1 MAVTEEVL
9 HRQAQGD
16 LNNHIYSAQAT
27 FAQILLVIR
36 RIMSGNQ
43 FVSALGTNFYLHYPP
58 SNFGDWYRPKMLP
71 VVSENCSCLSI
82 TGCPRPAVIRDSQDQ
97 LIVVPGMIIDCY
109 IVDSTLGSTL
119 ECYYDLACFRFLHNS
134 SIETGSLLSNDFNN
148 HFL

>member
-16 LNNHIYSAQAT
+16 LNNHISSAQAT

-71 VVSENCSCLSI
+71 V
-82 TGCPRPAVIRDSQDQ
+82 
-97 LIVVPGMIIDCY
+97 
-109 IVDSTLGSTL
+109 
-119 ECYYDLACFRFLHNS
+119 
-134 SIETGSLLSNDFNN
+134 
-148 HFL
+148 